1 MDLGVTLIHGLNLA
15 AIYGLMAIGISLLW
29 SSVGMINMA
38 HGATFAVS
46 GYAAWLASEAM
57 KPILLAAFGKTALGT
72 AAMAGVTLTAGAGFG
87 ALFGALIYALAFLPI
102 HDKPNFPVRSLIVT
116 LAINLAT
123 VQALLWYFGPKQ
135 KNLPKIF
142 GTGKL
147 DLGFAS
153 ARYDQIGA
161 ILSTAAILGL
171 VLLWLRVSRKGLE
184 IRAMMQNPEGAVLSG
199 ISVRWTAL
207 PVTMLTGALAG
218 LAAILLSQ
226 SIFVSPTSG
235 TMPLIKGLTIALLGG
250 LGSVPGAVAGAVII
264 GFLEAIVGAI
274 PFLGQRYVLF
284 ATFVFIIVVLI
295 IRPRGIG
302 GLLDE
307 ARK

>member
-1 MDLGVTLIHGLNLA
+1 MDLSVTLVHGLALA
-15 AIYGLMAIGISLLW
+15 AIHGLMAIGISLLW
-29 SSVGMINMA
+29 SSIGMIYMA
-38 HGATFAVS
+38 HGASFAVS
-46 GYAAWLASEAM
+46 GYAAWAAAEAA
-57 KPILLAAFGKTALGT
+57 KPLIIAAFGKTVIGT
-72 AAMAGVTLTAGAGFG
+72 ATMAGVCLSVGALAGA
-87 ALFGALIYALAFLPI
+87 AMGALIFLLAFLPI
-102 HDKPNFPVRSLIVT
+102 HDKPNYPVRSLIAT

-135 KNLPKIF
+135 KSLPKIF
-142 GTGKL
+142 GTGKVEI
-147 DLGFAS
+147 LGLS
-153 ARYDQIGA
+153 ARYDQIGTILGTA
-161 ILSTAAILGL
+161 IILGL
-171 VLLWLRVSRKGLE
+171 VLFWLRVSRKGLE

-218 LAAILLSQ
+218 TAAVLLSQ
-226 SIFVSPTSG
+226 MIFVSPTSG
-235 TMPLIKGLTIALLGG
+235 AMPLIKGLTIALLGG
-250 LGSVPGAVAGAVII
+250 LGSVPGAVLGAEII
-264 GFLEAIVGAI
+264 GFLEAIIGAV

-284 ATFVFIIVVLI
+284 GTFLFIIFVLI